1 MRKLLIFLLLAAA
14 ATAVADSK
22 KAEEKLGKA
31 QRALEQ
37 GAVPQ
42 AEKLT
47 RDAIKEDPNSV
58 KAHVMLG
65 ELLENTKRFSEAAQ
79 EYTTALTLD
88 DQQHS
93 LPDADR
99 LNILD
104 QQAVSYAESGNL
116 PRAKELYEAAIK
128 KNADYPLFYYNLAC
142 TYAEMHQLDPAL
154 TNLKKAWSLRDK
166 MPPNTPFPDPRK
178 DSSFSAYVNDPR
190 FQDAVRN
197 MVF

>member
-1 MRKLLIFLLLAAA
+1 MRKLLIFFLLAAV
-14 ATAVADSK
+14 ATASADSK

-37 GAVPQ
+37 GAFPQ

-65 ELLENTKRFSEAAQ
+65 ELLEGSKRFSEAAQ
-79 EYTTALTLD
+79 EYTTALSLD
-88 DQQHS
+88 DKQQA
-93 LPDADR
+93 LPEEDR

-116 PRAKELYEAAIK
+116 AHAKELYDAAIK

-142 TYAEMHQLDPAL
+142 VYAEMHQLDPAL

-166 MPPNTPFPDPRK
+166 MPRGQAFPDPRK
-178 DSSFSAYVNDPR
+178 DSSFRAYVNDPR